1 MPDNPVRNH
10 AGVTLAHY
18 EVQHCL
24 VLPGEVLV
32 VDVLGDRH
40 LGHVELGGGGDQVP
54 LVHPPEEKKFY
65 NCRQLGGDVYLS
77 GQPLSLWGP
86 VTSRRPVPSCFRT
99 TTRLP
104 KIYRVVFLTGPP

>member
-10 AGVTLAHY
+10 EGVTQAHY

-40 LGHVELGGGGDQVP
+40 LGHVELGGGGD
-54 LVHPPEEKKFY
+54 
-65 NCRQLGGDVYLS
+65 
-77 GQPLSLWGP
+77 
-86 VTSRRPVPSCFRT
+86 
-99 TTRLP
+99 
-104 KIYRVVFLTGPP
+104 

>member
-10 AGVTLAHY
+10 EGVTLAHY

-54 LVHPPEEKKFY
+54 LVHPPEEKRFKD
-65 NCRQLGGDVYLS
+65 C
-77 GQPLSLWGP
+77 
-86 VTSRRPVPSCFRT
+86 
-99 TTRLP
+99 
-104 KIYRVVFLTGPP
+104 